1 MGNRWVASAE
11 SAFSSGIEL
20 DQMENDM
27 KASSFGIALAT
38 EREFFHPRLLRAL
51 AVAVVTHSTG
61 GLGSV
66 YAGEPLAD
74 EHDFLND
81 VASPSFE
88 RRTVELEELF
98 WMCDYASSV
107 GDLDVAQAE
116 QCEAVKEHLKR
127 DKFVGDSEKLLAWWR
142 LNKDVAHRKL
152 AAVRSEA
159 SECVNVAH
167 SEARSQP

>member
-1 MGNRWVASAE
+1 
-11 SAFSSGIEL
+11 
-20 DQMENDM
+20 M
-27 KASSFGIALAT
+27 KASLVGFGLAT
-38 EREFFHPRLLRAL
+38 EREFLCPRLLRAL

-74 EHDFLND
+74 KHDFLNE

-88 RRTVELEELF
+88 GRTVRLEELF

-116 QCEAVKEHLKR
+116 QCEAVREHLKR
-127 DKFVGDSEKLLAWWR
+127 DKFVGDSGKLLAWWR
-142 LNKDVAHRKL
+142 LNKDVAHRTL
-152 AAVRSEA
+152 AGVRSDA

-167 SEARSQP
+167 SGSRSQP